1 MTLLLSHLLIQPNIS
16 QSELILGNDADEP
29 TTKKETHKDIDYL
42 NITPAPDFK
51 QIFERP
57 STTQNIKY
65 LQPRRQQ
72 TVDYPNQSHNRSQ
85 SVDNNLSIVYSR
97 NPRTPATT
105 K

>member
-1 MTLLLSHLLIQPNIS
+1 MNP
-16 QSELILGNDADEP
+16 P
-29 TTKKETHKDIDYL
+29 RKKTRKDLDYL
-42 NITPAPDFK
+42 NITPAPDSK

-65 LQPRRQQ
+65 LQPRRQPS
-72 TVDYPNQSHNRSQ
+72 VDYPNQLPNRSQ

-97 NPRTPATT
+97 KPRTPATT